1 MGAPIFSRSNQ
12 HASETQPQSQPTQDM
27 TDSPDLLLEELDH
40 EDNVEVLLESLEGAS
55 GGIGKNL
62 EALRSTLGKA
72 DITGGDIDDD
82 WYQAEVVG
90 EEAVGGQTPTPD
102 QNITEALQKAVG
114 ISAADG
120 DSVRTSARLE
130 WRDRHPWQLN
140 PESAEDY
147 QERL

>member
-62 EALRSTLGKA
+62 EALKSTLGKA
-72 DITGGDIDDD
+72 DITGGDIDDN
-82 WYQAEVVG
+82 WYQLIPAKFAFLDQLVLDQTLKYLYR
-90 EEAVGGQTPTPD
+90 GQ
-102 QNITEALQKAVG
+102 I
-114 ISAADG
+114 
-120 DSVRTSARLE
+120 
-130 WRDRHPWQLN
+130 
-140 PESAEDY
+140 
-147 QERL
+147 